1 MVRRLSLA
9 DPVYEELLLVE
20 SLLEEEKYKDALKL
34 VEERVNKEGLSPNN
48 HLAATLLE
56 SRIRVKLGDIKGA
69 HKLIEK
75 ILPKVNKQKNPLV
88 IMDYL
93 IVKTSTSWM
102 LGKLDE
108 GVEELEKVKT
118 FLEKT
123 ETDFK
128 GEMKIRF
135 LRRKSVL
142 LQHSGIIQWYKGNL
156 DEALESHQES
166 LKIHEQLDSK
176 SGIVSSYNN
185 LGLVY
190 WSKSDY
196 KQAIEYY
203 KKSLAISEE
212 LGKKVMIARIL
223 NNLGNV
229 YSQLGDLDQALEF
242 YQQSHVIKEE
252 FGNKRDIII
261 SFINLG
267 VINQFKGEIDESL
280 DYYKKAL
287 VLSEEVDYKQ
297 HIATAVNNIGN
308 IYSLKGDLDQAY
320 QYYERSFK
328 LYKELDMKQEI
339 AMSHSNL
346 GEYYKKKGMRDEALE
361 HYHQSLALY
370 EELGN
375 DHSSARV
382 LYELVLEGLERKDLI
397 STNKYLKKLQQINE
411 QADNRA
417 IDHHYR
423 IANALMLKASDN
435 ARDRMKATVIFEQVI
450 DEEITDHSLTVT
462 AMVHLCDLLLT
473 ELKTTGNN
481 ELFKEIKNLTHK
493 LLEIAK
499 KQNSHSLLAETY
511 RLEALLALAELDMN
525 KATEFLEKALTIAE
539 EKGLEKTAV
548 KIREEQEKLVEQI
561 ELWEE
566 LSKRKAPL
574 DETLKHVQLEETI
587 KEIQSNEIITNKSLF
602 SFKI

>member
-1 MVRRLSLA
+1 M
-9 DPVYEELLLVE
+9 
-20 SLLEEEKYKDALKL
+20 
-34 VEERVNKEGLSPNN
+34 
-48 HLAATLLE
+48 
-56 SRIRVKLGDIKGA
+56 
-69 HKLIEK
+69 
-75 ILPKVNKQKNPLV
+75 
-88 IMDYL
+88 
-93 IVKTSTSWM
+93 
-102 LGKLDE
+102 
-108 GVEELEKVKT
+108 
-118 FLEKT
+118 
-123 ETDFK
+123 
-128 GEMKIRF
+128 
-135 LRRKSVL
+135 
-142 LQHSGIIQWYKGNL
+142 
-156 DEALESHQES
+156 
-166 LKIHEQLDSK
+166 
-176 SGIVSSYNN
+176 SSYNN
-185 LGLVY
+185 LGLVC

-203 KKSLAISEE
+203 KKSLTISEE
-212 LGKKVMIARIL
+212 LGKKVMIARVL

-308 IYSLKGDLDQAY
+308 IYSLKGDLDQAF
-320 QYYERSFK
+320 QYYKRSFK
-328 LYKELDMKQEI
+328 LYKELDVKQEI

-346 GEYYKKKGMRDEALE
+346 GEYYKKKGMRDKSLE

-382 LYELVLEGLERKDLI
+382 LYELILEGLERNDQ
-397 STNKYLKKLQQINE
+397 SATNKYLQKLQQINE
-411 QADNRA
+411 QADSRSV
-417 IDHHYR
+417 DHHYR
-423 IANALMLKASDN
+423 IANALSLKASDN
-435 ARDRMKATVIFEQVI
+435 ARDRMKASVIFEQVI
-450 DEEITDHSLTVT
+450 NEEITNHSLTVT

-473 ELKTTGNN
+473 ELKTTGDK

-499 KQNSHSLLAETY
+499 KQSSHSLLTDTY
-511 RLEALLALAELDMN
+511 RLEALLALAELDMK
-525 KATEFLEKALTIAE
+525 KAKEFLEKALSIAD
-539 EKGLEKTAV
+539 EKGLEKTAAN
-548 KIREEQEKLVEQI
+548 IREEQKKLEEQI

-566 LSKRKAPL
+566 LSNRKAPL
-574 DETLKHVQLEETI
+574 EETLQHVQIEESI
-587 KEIQSNEIITNKSLF
+587 KEMQTSDLITHKRLF
-602 SFKI
+602 SFKM